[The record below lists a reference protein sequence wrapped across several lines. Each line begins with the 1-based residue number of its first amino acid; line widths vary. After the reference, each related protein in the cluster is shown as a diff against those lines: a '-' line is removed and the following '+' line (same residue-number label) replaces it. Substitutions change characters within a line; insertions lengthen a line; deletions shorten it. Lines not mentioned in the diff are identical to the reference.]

1 MQIGFKICKFD
12 LYQKTAMADSYNI
25 NIKEYRYI
33 GDSHVLLFNQT
44 YVRVSGTDD
53 GVFCRPYP
61 FNIGIACL
69 CGALA

>member
-1 MQIGFKICKFD
+1 MV
-12 LYQKTAMADSYNI
+12 DSYNI

-53 GVFCRPYP
+53 GVVCRPYP
-61 FNIGIACL
+61 FNIGIACP
-69 CGALA
+69 CVALA